1 MFEVEVVHLTIG
13 YLAKAFRGILDFSHG
28 GTQGDPATASTR
40 FALLSTQHTYANRYD
55 NFGYVTHHP
64 MAE

>member
-28 GTQGDPATASTR
+28 GTQDDPATASTR
-40 FALLSTQHTYANRYD
+40 FASLSTLTRIDMIILA
-55 NFGYVTHHP
+55 
-64 MAE
+64 M